1 MTSQNFDPLCDSD
14 KTQTNKPLSVR
25 AMYGKM
31 ELAGTLEAYL
41 AIVSRY
47 YGQMGS
53 EFERKP

>member
-14 KTQTNKPLSVR
+14 KTQTNKPISVR

-31 ELAGTLEAYL
+31 ELVGTSAAYL
-41 AIVSRY
+41 AIVSRS

-53 EFERKP
+53 ELESKP

>member
-14 KTQTNKPLSVR
+14 KSQTNKPLFVR

-31 ELAGTLEAYL
+31 ELAGTSVVYL
-41 AIVSRY
+41 AIISRY
-47 YGQMGS
+47 YGQMGA